1 MHYPRVASQGLQLS
15 IPSCSWSQTLSNLA
29 ATILLVEI
37 HSFEIPLRETWWTR
51 TSEAIAFHYKRS
63 SQAESFSG
71 VLPRDDLPVIQD
83 SNGYNYWTV
92 DASAG
97 TGTYRS
103 EP

>member
-63 SQAESFSG
+63 SQ
-71 VLPRDDLPVIQD
+71 D